1 MGDGFIGWDVG
12 GGIIGKVIVGGI
24 VGIVTAGDFRRTLGI
39 VTTGDFRRKS
49 GIVTTGDFRRKSG
62 ISSLGT
68 VEVED
73 VAAKIGNNCRVTF
86 VDRMCSGI
94 PGSSGIGGIK
104 NSDKGRGTRAEE
116 QGPRNKGYPYE
127 RFIFTYFCKNTYA
140 NTIYRRIRIK
150 TFEPPG
156 QKLWFLRSDR
166 NKWLL

>member
-49 GIVTTGDFRRKSG
+49 GI
-62 ISSLGT
+62 SSLGT

-73 VAAKIGNNCRVTF
+73 VAAKIGNNCRATF

-104 NSDKGRGTRAEE
+104 NSDKGRGTRGTPTNALFLHIFVKIHMLILYIEE
-116 QGPRNKGYPYE
+116 
-127 RFIFTYFCKNTYA
+127 
-140 NTIYRRIRIK
+140 
-150 TFEPPG
+150 
-156 QKLWFLRSDR
+156 
-166 NKWLL
+166 